1 MLNKKELTVII
12 PFYKKMDTFYKTFLS
27 LKNQSYKNFKTI
39 IVYDDEQKKDLVKIK
54 KIISNDKNFQIIIN
68 KKNIGAGYSRNKA
81 LKKADT
87 KYVAFLDADDVW
99 HKDKL
104 KFQINLMKKK
114 KFLMT
119 FTSYNI
125 IDDKNKII
133 GKIPSKNNL
142 NYKEILKSCD
152 IGLSTVML
160 NTQIIKNL
168 KFGKTKTKEDYIL
181 WLKLAKKTNFIG
193 INKTL
198 SSWRKSNN
206 SLSSNILQKVI
217 DAFKVY
223 FIYEKYNFFISII
236 YTIRLS
242 LNFLLKHYLNLNIR
256 I

>member
-12 PFYKKMDTFYKTFLS
+12 PFYKKMDKFYKTYLS
-27 LKNQSYKNFKTI
+27 LKNQNYKNFKTI
-39 IVYDDEQKKDLVKIK
+39 IIYDDEEKKDLVKIK
-54 KIISNDKNFQIIIN
+54 EIILNDKNFQIINN

-81 LKKADT
+81 LKRIDT

-99 HKDKL
+99 HKNKL
-104 KFQINLMKKK
+104 KFQINFMKKNN
-114 KFLMT
+114 FLIT

-125 IDDKNKII
+125 INDKNKII
-133 GKIPSKNNL
+133 GKISAKKSL

-152 IGLSTVML
+152 IGLSTVMI
-160 NTQIIKNL
+160 NTKIIKNS
-168 KFGKTKTKEDYIL
+168 KFGKTKTKEDYIF
-181 WLKLAKKTNFIG
+181 WLKLAKKIHFIG

-223 FIYEKYNFFISII
+223 FIYEKYNVFISII
-236 YTIRLS
+236 YTIRIS
-242 LNFLLKHYLNLNIR
+242 LNLL
-256 I
+256 